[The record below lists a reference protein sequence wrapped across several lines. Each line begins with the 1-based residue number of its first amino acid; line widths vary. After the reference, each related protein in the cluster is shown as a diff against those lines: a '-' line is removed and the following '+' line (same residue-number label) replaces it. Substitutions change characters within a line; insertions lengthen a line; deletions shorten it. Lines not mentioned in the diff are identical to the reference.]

1 MKELVERLLRYISID
16 TQSQHGSQTIPS
28 TEKQKDLGRLLVKEL
43 LEMGVENAEMDEF
56 GAVYA
61 CIPSNSGEGIPAI
74 GFTAHMDTAPDLPGC
89 NIHPRIIENYDGE
102 DIVLNEEKNI
112 IFSTEKFPRLKVY
125 KGKDLIVG
133 DGTTLLGA
141 DDKSGVAVIMQMA
154 KTLMTHP
161 EIGHGQ
167 VNICFTCDEEIG
179 KSTLNFNLEKFN
191 CDFAYS
197 MDGGELGEFYYDNFN
212 CGIAYVEVKGEVAH
226 TGYAKN
232 RMVNSMHIAMEL
244 HSLLNPLEIPANTE
258 GREGFTHLAEIH
270 GDVGTTS
277 MRYLVRDHEMS
288 KFTEKK
294 NALLTIAEFLNKKYG
309 ENMVSIRFEDVMY
322 NMRDKIL
329 NFPFIIDNA
338 VKAMEELGIEPVIIP
353 VRGGVDG
360 AEITFKGLPCPN
372 LFTGGDNC
380 HTIYEYTCIQSM
392 EKSYELLVK
401 LCESCLDVR
410 KDADCS

>member
-154 KTLMTHP
+154 KTLMTH
-161 EIGHGQ
+161 
-167 VNICFTCDEEIG
+167 C
-179 KSTLNFNLEKFN
+179 
-191 CDFAYS
+191 
-197 MDGGELGEFYYDNFN
+197 
-212 CGIAYVEVKGEVAH
+212 
-226 TGYAKN
+226 
-232 RMVNSMHIAMEL
+232 
-244 HSLLNPLEIPANTE
+244 LLY
-258 GREGFTHLAEIH
+258 
-270 GDVGTTS
+270 TS
-277 MRYLVRDHEMS
+277 PSPRD
-288 KFTEKK
+288 
-294 NALLTIAEFLNKKYG
+294 
-309 ENMVSIRFEDVMY
+309 
-322 NMRDKIL
+322 
-329 NFPFIIDNA
+329 
-338 VKAMEELGIEPVIIP
+338 
-353 VRGGVDG
+353 RG
-360 AEITFKGLPCPN
+360 
-372 LFTGGDNC
+372 
-380 HTIYEYTCIQSM
+380 
-392 EKSYELLVK
+392 
-401 LCESCLDVR
+401 
-410 KDADCS
+410 

>member
-61 CIPSNSGEGIPAI
+61 SIPSNSGEGIPAI

-167 VNICFTCDEEIG
+167 V
-179 KSTLNFNLEKFN
+179 NLEKFN

-309 ENMVSIRFEDVMY
+309 ENTVSIRFEDVMY

>member
-61 CIPSNSGEGIPAI
+61 SIPSNSGEGIPAI

-197 MDGGELGEFYYDNFN
+197 MDGGEGS
-212 CGIAYVEVKGEVAH
+212 VK
-226 TGYAKN
+226 
-232 RMVNSMHIAMEL
+232 
-244 HSLLNPLEIPANTE
+244 
-258 GREGFTHLAEIH
+258 
-270 GDVGTTS
+270 
-277 MRYLVRDHEMS
+277 
-288 KFTEKK
+288 
-294 NALLTIAEFLNKKYG
+294 
-309 ENMVSIRFEDVMY
+309 
-322 NMRDKIL
+322 
-329 NFPFIIDNA
+329 
-338 VKAMEELGIEPVIIP
+338 
-353 VRGGVDG
+353 
-360 AEITFKGLPCPN
+360 
-372 LFTGGDNC
+372 
-380 HTIYEYTCIQSM
+380 
-392 EKSYELLVK
+392 
-401 LCESCLDVR
+401 
-410 KDADCS
+410 

>member
-1 MKELVERLLRYISID
+1 
-16 TQSQHGSQTIPS
+16 
-28 TEKQKDLGRLLVKEL
+28 
-43 LEMGVENAEMDEF
+43 MGVENAEMDEF

-309 ENMVSIRFEDVMY
+309 ENTVSIRFEDVMY

-338 VKAMEELGIEPVIIP
+338 VKAMKELGIEPVIIP